1 MKKRWLSLLPVLCMM
16 LWVAPVTALAD
27 TGDIAIDV
35 ANFPDEKFREIVKTF
50 DTDSNDILS
59 KTERDKVIKIECNN
73 KGIQSLE
80 GIAYFEKLD
89 SLKCTDNELTTL
101 DVSENLLLYELQ
113 CWNNQ
118 LTGLDLDANT
128 KLLYLY
134 CSNNNIDSLDVSK
147 NVNLMKLSCA
157 SNNLTSLNLTS
168 NPLLQYVECQYN
180 ALTTLEIGT
189 NVKLLSILCNKNQ
202 LTSLDV
208 RSASNLETLVCS
220 YNALTDL
227 DVSTNLK
234 LKSLRCDNNKLTE
247 LDVSKNITLGELH
260 CFENQLTS
268 LDVSNCASTIDFE
281 CYSNFYP
288 ITFDTDLKFD
298 LSGLPSGFKVEKSSN
313 WVSGKV
319 TGSILTPD
327 YDAGYEIERI
337 SYNYDCGHGK
347 TAKFNLD
354 VSYNHIYDGNWSSN
368 ATHHWKQCTNPKCPN
383 RIGSYQDYGMHVYDD
398 AADTICNDC
407 GYNRGVT
414 GHTHTYGAWTH
425 DTSKHWK
432 ECTDATCTDKIGSRK
447 ESAAHVYDDDADTDC
462 NICGYV
468 RTVTVPHTHT
478 YDGTWKQDASK
489 HWKECTDAACPD
501 KSGSVKDSAAHVYD
515 NDADTDC
522 NICGYTRTIAPPHSC
537 AGSLVVVGAKAATC
551 TADGN
556 KEYYRCGTC
565 GKLYEDNSGTVA
577 ITDPATVVVPK
588 TGHSASADYKND
600 ADKHWKECTVCKV
613 RIGET
618 AHTYDSNGTCTTCGY
633 KKPSS
638 GGSSGGGSSSGGSSS
653 GGSSSGGSSGGGSS
667 SGHHSSSGGGGGSS
681 RRSGSGSSTT
691 SKTLAG
697 SWKQNQNGWWYQYT
711 NGTWPSNSWVKFPVQ
726 GGETWYYFNK
736 DGYMATGWL
745 FENNIWYYLDPQ
757 AGTNNG
763 RMMTGWQQIGG
774 QWYYFNQ
781 NGSMATGWNY
791 INNNWYFLDHQAGGN
806 NGRMFTG
813 WHMISDKWYY
823 FSTDKLAG
831 EGSMYADRMT
841 PDGFYVNKDGVWVQ

>member
-27 TGDIAIDV
+27 AGDIAINET
-35 ANFPDEKFREIVKTF
+35 NFPDEKFRGIVKTF

-59 KTERDKVIKIECNN
+59 KTERDNVIKIECNN

-101 DVSENLLLYELQ
+101 DVSGNPLLYELH

-128 KLLYLY
+128 KLWYLY
-134 CSNNNIDSLDVSK
+134 CSNNKIDSLDVSK

-157 SNNLTSLNLTS
+157 SNKLTSLDLTS
-168 NPLLQYVECQYN
+168 NPLLGYVECQYN
-180 ALTTLEIGT
+180 ALTTLKIGT
-189 NVKLLSILCNKNQ
+189 NAKLLSILCNKNQ

-208 RSASNLETLVCS
+208 SLASNLETLVCS

-227 DVSTNLK
+227 DVSMNPK
-234 LKSLRCDNNKLTE
+234 LKSLRCDNNQLTE
-247 LDVSKNITLGELH
+247 LDVSKNTTLGELH

-298 LSGLPSGFKVEKSSN
+298 LSGLPGGFNVGKSSN

-337 SYNYDCGHGK
+337 AYDYDCGHGK

-354 VSYNHIYDGNWSSN
+354 VSYNHMYDGNWSSN

-383 RIGSYQDYGMHVYDD
+383 RIGSYKDYGTHVYDD

-414 GHTHTYGAWTH
+414 GHTHTYSAWTH
-425 DTSKHWK
+425 DTS
-432 ECTDATCTDKIGSRK
+432 
-447 ESAAHVYDDDADTDC
+447 
-462 NICGYV
+462 
-468 RTVTVPHTHT
+468 
-478 YDGTWKQDASK
+478 
-489 HWKECTDAACPD
+489 
-501 KSGSVKDSAAHVYD
+501 
-515 NDADTDC
+515 
-522 NICGYTRTIAPPHSC
+522 
-537 AGSLVVVGAKAATC
+537 
-551 TADGN
+551 
-556 KEYYRCGTC
+556 
-565 GKLYEDNSGTVA
+565 
-577 ITDPATVVVPK
+577 
-588 TGHSASADYKND
+588 
-600 ADKHWKECTVCKV
+600 KHWKECTVCKV

-633 KKPSS
+633 KKPS
-638 GGSSGGGSSSGGSSS
+638 
-653 GGSSSGGSSGGGSS
+653 
-667 SGHHSSSGGGGGSS
+667 
-681 RRSGSGSSTT
+681 
-691 SKTLAG
+691 G

-711 NGTWPSNSWVKFPVQ
+711 NGTWPSNSWVKLPVQ
-726 GGETWYYFNK
+726 GGEAWYYFNK

-745 FENNIWYYLDPQ
+745 FENKNWYYLDPQ
-757 AGTNNG
+757 TGKNNG

-774 QWYYFNQ
+774 QWYYFKQ

-791 INNNWYFLDHQAGGN
+791 INKN
-806 NGRMFTG
+806 
-813 WHMISDKWYY
+813 WYY

>member
-27 TGDIAIDV
+27 TGDIAIDETY
-35 ANFPDEKFREIVKTF
+35 FPDEKFREIVKEF
-50 DTDSNDILS
+50 DTNKNNILS

-80 GIAYFEKLD
+80 GIAYFEKLE
-89 SLKCTDNELTTL
+89 SLKCTDNKLTTL
-101 DVSENLLLYELQ
+101 DVSGNLLLKELH

-118 LTGLDLDANT
+118 LTGLNLNANA

-134 CSNNNIDSLDVSK
+134 CSNNKIDSLDVSQ
-147 NVNLMKLSCA
+147 NVNLMKLFCA
-157 SNNLTSLNLTS
+157 SNNLTSLDLTS
-168 NPLLQYVECQYN
+168 KPLLQHVQCQDN

-189 NVKLLSILCNKNQ
+189 NENLLSILCNRNK

-208 RSASNLETLVCS
+208 SSASKLETLVCS
-220 YNALTDL
+220 DNALTDL
-227 DVSTNLK
+227 DVRSNPKLTSLK
-234 LKSLRCDNNKLTE
+234 CDNNKLTE
-247 LDVSKNITLGELH
+247 LDVSLNKQLGELY
-260 CFENQLTS
+260 CSENQLTS
-268 LDVSNCASTIDFE
+268 LDISNCASTIDFK
-281 CYSNFYP
+281 CSSNFYP
-288 ITFDTDLKFD
+288 IPFDTDLKFD
-298 LSGLPSGFKVEKSSN
+298 LSGLPGDFKVEKSSN

-319 TGSILTPD
+319 AGSILTPD

-337 SYNYDCGHGK
+337 AYDYDCGHGK

-354 VSYNHIYDGNWSSN
+354 VSYNHMYDGNWSSN

-383 RIGSYQDYGMHVYDD
+383 RIGSYKDYGTHVYDD

-425 DTSKHWK
+425 DTSNHWK
-432 ECTDATCTDKIGSRK
+432 ECTDPLCPNKNGSAKDSAT
-447 ESAAHVYDDDADTDC
+447 HVYDDDADTDC
-462 NICGYV
+462 NV
-468 RTVTVPHTHT
+468 
-478 YDGTWKQDASK
+478 
-489 HWKECTDAACPD
+489 
-501 KSGSVKDSAAHVYD
+501 
-515 NDADTDC
+515 
-522 NICGYTRTIAPPHSC
+522 CGYTRTIAPPHSC

-565 GKLYEDNSGTVA
+565 GKLYEDKSGTVA
-577 ITDPATVVVPK
+577 ITDPTTVVIPK
-588 TGHSASADYKND
+588 AGHSASADYKND

-618 AHTYDSNGTCTTCGY
+618 AHTYDSNGTCTICGY

-638 GGSSGGGSSSGGSSS
+638 GGSTSGGSTSGGSSS

-667 SGHHSSSGGGGGSS
+667 SGGSSGGHHSSSGGGGSNS

-691 SKTLAG
+691 PKTLAG

-711 NGTWPSNSWVKFPVQ
+711 NGTWPSNSWVKLPVQ

-757 AGTNNG
+757 TGTNNG

-806 NGRMFTG
+806 NGRMMTG

-823 FSTDKLAG
+823 FSTDKFAG

-841 PDGFYVNKDGVWVQ
+841 PDGFYVNKDGVWVQQRFIAKAFQ

>member
-27 TGDIAIDV
+27 AGDIAINET
-35 ANFPDEKFREIVKTF
+35 NFPDEKFRGIVKEKY
-50 DTDSNDILS
+50 DKDKSGSLNLS
-59 KTERDKVIKIECNN
+59 ERESATWIQCSDKGIGSLKGIEYFSKLDKLECNN
-73 KGIQSLE
+73 NNLTM
-80 GIAYFEKLD
+80 LD
-89 SLKCTDNELTTL
+89 L
-101 DVSENLLLYELQ
+101 SENTQLTKLQ
-113 CWNNQ
+113 CQKNQ
-118 LTGLDLDANT
+118 LTSLDLRANT
-128 KLLYLY
+128 KLQELR
-134 CSNNNIDSLDVSK
+134 CRNNKLESLDVSQ
-147 NVNLMKLSCA
+147 NDLQFLSC
-157 SNNLTSLNLTS
+157 SNNQLTSLNLNNHISLKDVDCS
-168 NPLLQYVECQYN
+168 NN
-180 ALTTLEIGT
+180 KLTTLEIGT
-189 NVKLLSILCNKNQ
+189 KNYLMRISCQ
-202 LTSLDV
+202 KNNLASLDV
-208 RSASNLETLVCS
+208 NNVPELQYLYCYSNS
-220 YNALTDL
+220 
-227 DVSTNLK
+227 
-234 LKSLRCDNNKLTE
+234 LTE
-247 LDVSKNITLGELH
+247 LDVRKNSKLKELE
-260 CFENQLTS
+260 CQSNQLESLDVSMNTQLERLQCYNNHLTS
-268 LDVSNCASTIDFE
+268 LDISNCAVINDEDFKGDSNT
-281 CYSNFYP
+281 YS
-288 ITFDTDLKFD
+288 ITFDANMEFD
-298 LSGLPSGFKVEKSSN
+298 LNTLPGNFDVAKSTNWEK
-313 WVSGKV
+313 GKV
-319 TGSILTPD
+319 DGTTLKPNGGNPG
-327 YDAGYEIERI
+327 AVGY
-337 SYNYDCGHGK
+337 SYDCGQEK
-347 TAKFNLD
+347 TVHFHLN
-354 VSYNHIYDGNWSSN
+354 VSYTHTHAYDG
-368 ATHHWKQCTNPKCPN
+368 TWKQ
-383 RIGSYQDYGMHVYDD
+383 DE
-398 AADTICNDC
+398 
-407 GYNRGVT
+407 
-414 GHTHTYGAWTH
+414 
-425 DTSKHWK
+425 SKHWK
-432 ECTDATCTDKIGSRK
+432 ECTDSSCPDKNGSVTD
-447 ESAAHVYDDDADTDC
+447 SAAHVYDDDADTDC

-478 YDGTWKQDASK
+478 YGAWTHDTSK
-489 HWKECTDAACPD
+489 HWKECTDSSCPD
-501 KSGSVKDSAAHVYD
+501 KNGSVKDSAVHVYD
-515 NDADTDC
+515 NDADIDC
-522 NICGYTRTIAPPHSC
+522 NVCGYTRTIAPPHSC
-537 AGSLVVVGAKAATC
+537 AGSLVMVGAKAATC

-577 ITDPATVVVPK
+577 ITDPTTVVIPK

-653 GGSSSGGSSGGGSS
+653 GGSSGGGSSSGGSSG
-667 SGHHSSSGGGGGSS
+667 GHHSSSGGGGGSS

-711 NGTWPSNSWVKFPVQ
+711 NGTWPSNSWVKLPVQ

>member
-27 TGDIAIDV
+27 ASDIAIDET
-35 ANFPDEKFREIVKTF
+35 NFPDEKFREIVKTF

-59 KTERDKVIKIECNN
+59 KTERDNVTKIECNN

-101 DVSENLLLYELQ
+101 DVSGNPLLYELH
-113 CWNNQ
+113 CGNNQ

-128 KLLYLY
+128 KLWYLL
-134 CSNNNIDSLDVSK
+134 CSNNKIDSLDVSK
-147 NVNLMKLSCA
+147 NVNLMKLFCA
-157 SNNLTSLNLTS
+157 LNNLTSLDLTS
-168 NPLLQYVECQYN
+168 NSSLQYVQCQNN
-180 ALTTLEIGT
+180 ALTTLVIGT
-189 NVKLLSILCNKNQ
+189 NTNLLEILCDQNK

-208 RSASNLETLVCS
+208 SSASKLKTLVCS
-220 YNALTDL
+220 NNALMDL
-227 DVSTNLK
+227 DVSNNPK
-234 LKSLRCDNNKLTE
+234 LKSLKCDNNKLTE
-247 LDVSKNITLGELH
+247 LDVSLNNQLGELY
-260 CFENQLTS
+260 CSENQLTS
-268 LDVSNCASTIDFE
+268 LDISNCASTINFT
-281 CYSNFYP
+281 CSSNFYP
-288 ITFDTDLKFD
+288 ITFDTDLEFD
-298 LSGLPSGFKVEKSSN
+298 LSGLPGDFKVEKSSN
-313 WVSGKV
+313 WLSGKV

-327 YDAGYEIERI
+327 YDAGHEIERI
-337 SYNYDCGHGK
+337 AYDYDCGHGK

-354 VSYNHIYDGNWSSN
+354 VSYNHMYDGNWSSN

-383 RIGSYQDYGMHVYDD
+383 RIGSYKDYGTHVYDD

-432 ECTDATCTDKIGSRK
+432 ECTDS
-447 ESAAHVYDDDADTDC
+447 
-462 NICGYV
+462 
-468 RTVTVPHTHT
+468 
-478 YDGTWKQDASK
+478 
-489 HWKECTDAACPD
+489 ACPD
-501 KSGSVKDSAAHVYD
+501 KSGSVKDSATHVYD

-522 NICGYTRTIAPPHSC
+522 NVCGYTRTIAPPHSC
-537 AGSLVVVGAKAATC
+537 AGSLVMVGAKAATC

-565 GKLYEDNSGTVA
+565 GKLYEDKSGTVA
-577 ITDPATVVVPK
+577 ITDPTTVVIPK
-588 TGHSASADYKND
+588 AGHSASADYKND

-618 AHTYDSNGTCTTCGY
+618 AHTYDSNGTCTTCRY
-633 KKPSS
+633 KKPSSGGSTSGGSTSGGSSGGGSSS
-638 GGSSGGGSSSGGSSS
+638 GGSSGGGSSSGGSS
-653 GGSSSGGSSGGGSS
+653 G
-667 SGHHSSSGGGGGSS
+667 GHHSSSGGGGSSS

-691 SKTLAG
+691 PKTLAG

-711 NGTWPSNSWVKFPVQ
+711 NGTWPSNSWVKLLVQ

-736 DGYMATGWL
+736 DGYMSTGWL

-757 AGTNNG
+757 TGTNNG

-806 NGRMFTG
+806 NGRMMTG

>member
-1 MKKRWLSLLPVLCMM
+1 MIETESGFRKESERKKGGMVMKKRWLSLLPVLCMM

-27 TGDIAIDV
+27 AGDIAINET
-35 ANFPDEKFREIVKTF
+35 NFPDEKFRGIVKTF

-59 KTERDKVIKIECNN
+59 KTERDNVIKIECNN

-101 DVSENLLLYELQ
+101 DVSGNPLLYELH

-128 KLLYLY
+128 KLWYLY
-134 CSNNNIDSLDVSK
+134 CSNNKIDSLDVSK

-157 SNNLTSLNLTS
+157 SNKLTSLDLTS
-168 NPLLQYVECQYN
+168 NPLLGYVECQYN
-180 ALTTLEIGT
+180 ALTTLKIGT
-189 NVKLLSILCNKNQ
+189 NAKLLSILCNKNQ

-208 RSASNLETLVCS
+208 SLASNLETLVCS

-227 DVSTNLK
+227 DVSMNPK
-234 LKSLRCDNNKLTE
+234 LKSLRCDNNQLTE
-247 LDVSKNITLGELH
+247 LDVSKNTTLGELH

-298 LSGLPSGFKVEKSSN
+298 LSGLPGGFNVGKSSN

-337 SYNYDCGHGK
+337 AYDYDCGHGK

-354 VSYNHIYDGNWSSN
+354 VSYNHMYDGNWSSN

-383 RIGSYQDYGMHVYDD
+383 RIGSYKDYGTHVYDD

-414 GHTHTYGAWTH
+414 GHTHTYSAWTH
-425 DTSKHWK
+425 DTS
-432 ECTDATCTDKIGSRK
+432 
-447 ESAAHVYDDDADTDC
+447 
-462 NICGYV
+462 
-468 RTVTVPHTHT
+468 
-478 YDGTWKQDASK
+478 
-489 HWKECTDAACPD
+489 
-501 KSGSVKDSAAHVYD
+501 
-515 NDADTDC
+515 
-522 NICGYTRTIAPPHSC
+522 
-537 AGSLVVVGAKAATC
+537 
-551 TADGN
+551 
-556 KEYYRCGTC
+556 
-565 GKLYEDNSGTVA
+565 
-577 ITDPATVVVPK
+577 
-588 TGHSASADYKND
+588 
-600 ADKHWKECTVCKV
+600 KHWKECTVCKV

-638 GGSSGGGSSSGGSSS
+638 GGS
-653 GGSSSGGSSGGGSS
+653 
-667 SGHHSSSGGGGGSS
+667 
-681 RRSGSGSSTT
+681 
-691 SKTLAG
+691 
-697 SWKQNQNGWWYQYT
+697 WKQNQNGWWYQYT
-711 NGTWPSNSWVKFPVQ
+711 NGTWPSNSWVKLPVQ
-726 GGETWYYFNK
+726 GGEAWYYFNK

-745 FENNIWYYLDPQ
+745 FENKNWYYLDPQ
-757 AGTNNG
+757 TGKNNG

-774 QWYYFNQ
+774 QWYYFKQ

-791 INNNWYFLDHQAGGN
+791 INKN
-806 NGRMFTG
+806 
-813 WHMISDKWYY
+813 WYY